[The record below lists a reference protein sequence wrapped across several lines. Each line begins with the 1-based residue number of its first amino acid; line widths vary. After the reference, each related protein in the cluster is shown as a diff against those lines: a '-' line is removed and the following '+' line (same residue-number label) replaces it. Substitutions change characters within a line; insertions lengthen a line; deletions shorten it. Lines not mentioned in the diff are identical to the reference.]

1 VTGLGQDLLEVV
13 VADFGGHRAPL
24 RRVGPGAREIIYE
37 I

>member
-1 VTGLGQDLLEVV
+1 LEIV

-24 RRVGPGAREIIYE
+24 RRVGPRTPEIIYE